1 MNEPNKE
8 RMIPLHIAD
17 QAVAACNKEIA
28 ELRAQVAELKQQPDA
43 LTAYLYAAELAKD
56 DIKKLKAENER
67 LTNCKAEADR
77 LKAELARLRASSFVT
92 AVPVEQYERVVKAG
106 DAMAARLL
114 YQGYPET
121 VQAWEAAK
129 KL

>member
-1 MNEPNKE
+1 
-8 RMIPLHIAD
+8 MIPLHIAD

-28 ELRAQVAELKQQPDA
+28 QLQAQVAELKQQPDA
-43 LTAYLYAAELAKD
+43 LTAYLYAAELAKA

-67 LTNCKAEADR
+67 LRE
-77 LKAELARLRASSFVT
+77 
-92 AVPVEQYERVVKAG
+92 AG